1 MVSRANK
8 PASGRRVPI
17 GGGVDAFIPD
27 PLPPRVEWTPTLV
40 RVLSEADR
48 LLSRLAG
55 EAGRL
60 PKPEI
65 LLRPLLSREAV
76 LSSRIE
82 GTRTGLEEL
91 LAAEAGAAQPAD
103 EADWREVSNYLRAL
117 DHGLKRRREIPLS
130 LRLVRELHEH
140 LVRGVRGSTG
150 APGEFRRVQNWIGP
164 PGARSAADA
173 SYVPPPPDALAG
185 CLNAWEKFLH
195 HRSLPPLVH
204 IALAHYQFE
213 AIHPFLDGNGRVGR
227 LVIILLLL
235 DHDLLRTP
243 FLPLSAYFEATRPD
257 YYATLRAVSEA
268 ADWDGWLRYFLT
280 GVALISEDTLSRAQR
295 IHGLLER
302 WRAEAEEARS
312 NVPARLVDQLGRNP
326 YCTIRGV
333 ARRLRVAFTTA
344 QRAVEFFE
352 RAGILTQVGERLRD
366 RVYCA
371 RSLLAILNEPVRLR
385 RRGRRDATEPTKHR

>member
-1 MVSRANK
+1 MVSPASR

-17 GGGVDAFIPD
+17 GGGVEAFVPD
-27 PLPPRVEWTPTLV
+27 PLPPPIEWTPALV

-82 GTRTGLEEL
+82 GTRTGLDEL
-91 LAAEAGAAQPAD
+91 LATEAGAAEPAD
-103 EADWREVSNYLRAL
+103 EADWREVSNCLRAL

-140 LVRGVRGSTG
+140 LVRGVRGSAG
-150 APGEFRRVQNWIGP
+150 EPGEFRRIQNWIGP
-164 PGARSAADA
+164 PGARAAADA
-173 SYVPPPPDALAG
+173 TYVPPPPDALAD
-185 CLNAWEKFLH
+185 CLDAWEKFLH
-195 HRSLPPLVH
+195 DRSLPPLVH

-227 LVIILLLL
+227 LVITLLLL
-235 DHDLLRTP
+235 DHDLLRSP
-243 FLPLSAYFEATRPD
+243 FLPLSAYFEATRRE

-295 IHGLLER
+295 IHALLER
-302 WRAEAEEARS
+302 WRADAEQARS
-312 NVPARLVDQLGRNP
+312 TVPARLVDQLGRNP

-333 ARRLRVAFTTA
+333 ARRLRLAFTTA
-344 QRAVEFFE
+344 QRAVEFFVQ
-352 RAGILTQVGERLRD
+352 AGILTQVDTRLRD

-385 RRGRRDATEPTKHR
+385 RPGPRDATKRRRFD

>member
-1 MVSRANK
+1 MVSTANRR
-8 PASGRRVPI
+8 ASGRRVPI
-17 GGGVDAFIPD
+17 GGGVEALIPD
-27 PLPPRVEWTPTLV
+27 PLPPPIEWTPALV

-65 LLRPLLSREAV
+65 LLRPLMSREAV

-82 GTRTGLEEL
+82 GTHTGLEEL

-130 LRLVRELHEH
+130 LRLVRELHDH
-140 LVRGVRGSTG
+140 LVRGVRGSAG
-150 APGEFRRVQNWIGP
+150 APGEFRRIQNWIGP

-173 SYVPPPPDALAG
+173 TYVPPPPDALAG
-185 CLNAWEKFLH
+185 CLDAWEKFLH
-195 HRSLPPLVH
+195 DRSLPPLVH
-204 IALAHYQFE
+204 IGLTHYQFE

-227 LVIILLLL
+227 LVITLLLL

-243 FLPLSAYFEATRPD
+243 FLPLSAYFEATRSE

-268 ADWDGWLRYFLT
+268 ADWDDWLRYFLT
-280 GVALISEDTLSRAQR
+280 GVARISEDTLSRAQR
-295 IHGLLER
+295 IHTLLER
-302 WRAEAEEARS
+302 WRAQAEKARS
-312 NVPARLVDQLGRNP
+312 SLPARLVDQLGRNP

-352 RAGILTQVGERLRD
+352 RAGILMQVEERLRD

-385 RRGRRDATEPTKHR
+385 RRGARDATEPTRHG

>member
-1 MVSRANK
+1 MVSPASR

-17 GGGVDAFIPD
+17 GGGVEAFVPD
-27 PLPPRVEWTPTLV
+27 PLPPPIEWTPALV
-40 RVLSEADR
+40 RILSEADR

-65 LLRPLLSREAV
+65 LLRPLMSREAV

-82 GTRTGLEEL
+82 GTHTGLDEL
-91 LAAEAGAAQPAD
+91 LAAEAGAAEPAD

-130 LRLVRELHEH
+130 LRLVRELHEQ
-140 LVRGVRGSTG
+140 LVRGVRGSAG
-150 APGEFRRVQNWIGP
+150 APGEVRRIQNWIGP
-164 PGARSAADA
+164 PGARSPADA
-173 SYVPPPPDALAG
+173 TYVPPPPDALAD
-185 CLNAWEKFLH
+185 CLDAWEKFLH
-195 HRSLPPLVH
+195 DRSLPPLVH

-213 AIHPFLDGNGRVGR
+213 AVHPFLDGNGRVGR
-227 LVIILLLL
+227 LVITLLLL

-243 FLPLSAYFEATRPD
+243 FLPLSAYFEATRPE
-257 YYATLRAVSEA
+257 YYATLRAVSQA

-280 GVALISEDTLSRAQR
+280 GVARISEDTLSRAQR
-295 IHGLLER
+295 IHALLER
-302 WRAEAEEARS
+302 WRAEAERARS
-312 NVPARLVDQLGRNP
+312 SVPARLVDQLGRNP

-344 QRAVEFFE
+344 QRAVEFFAQ
-352 RAGILTQVGERLRD
+352 AGILTQVDARLRD

-385 RRGRRDATEPTKHR
+385 PRGARDAKKPSRRD